1 MEFRLTLVPVPQI
14 EPDTCFLGCFEFFFQ
29 LVFQSFRQ
37 LRMLLKLPAL
47 GKIADDLFNVF
58 PVLFAQWGF
67 LSSFQHLFCE
77 LDRFEFNGEVQ
88 RIRKIFGVF
97 RDKEFLALKGK
108 PEVFDVFSEGF
119 PDGF

>member
-1 MEFRLTLVPVPQI
+1 M
-14 EPDTCFLGCFEFFFQ
+14 FLKF
-29 LVFQSFRQ
+29 LSPR
-37 LRMLLKLPAL
+37 KT
-47 GKIADDLFNVF
+47 ADDLFNVF
-58 PVLFAQWGF
+58 PVLFAQWAF

-77 LDRFEFNGEVQ
+77 LDRFEFNGEAQ

-97 RDKEFLALKGK
+97 RDEEFLALKGK